1 MPIKASKA
9 PTSPITNLFIP
20 RMKNEITR
28 NLAAAESY
36 LKARDD
42 IAFAYLFGS
51 MAGGDPSPLSDVDIA
66 VYLTE
71 GRFSEKRLEILG
83 DLNDILSTDKIDL
96 VILNTA
102 PQGLKAR
109 IIRAGVI
116 LADNMPFVRHAFESG
131 TIRAYMDFSK
141 IENRILEQRYL
152 HG

>member
-1 MPIKASKA
+1 
-9 PTSPITNLFIP
+9 
-20 RMKNEITR
+20 MKNDLTR
-28 NLAAAESY
+28 NLAAAEIY

-42 IAFAYLFGS
+42 VAFAYLFGS
-51 MAGGDPSPLSDVDIA
+51 MAGGDPTPLSDVDIA

-71 GRFSEKRLEILG
+71 GRFSGKRLEILG
-83 DLNDILSTDKIDL
+83 DLNDILSTDKLDL

-102 PQGLKAR
+102 PQALKVR
-109 IIRAGVI
+109 IIRARVI

-131 TIRAYMDFSK
+131 AIRTYMDFSK

>member
-1 MPIKASKA
+1 MFVYVWR
-9 PTSPITNLFIP
+9 L
-20 RMKNEITR
+20 EH
-28 NLAAAESY
+28 

-42 IAFAYLFGS
+42 VAFAYLFGS
-51 MAGGDPSPLSDVDIA
+51 MAVGDPTPLSDVDIA

-71 GRFSEKRLEILG
+71 GRFSEKRLQILG
-83 DLNDILSTDKIDL
+83 DLNDILSTDRLDL

-109 IIRAGVI
+109 IIQARVI
-116 LADNMPFVRHAFESG
+116 LADNMPFVRHAFESE
-131 TIRAYMDFSK
+131 TIRTYMDFAK

>member
-1 MPIKASKA
+1 
-9 PTSPITNLFIP
+9 
-20 RMKNEITR
+20 MKNDLTR
-28 NLAAAESY
+28 NLASAEIY

-42 IAFAYLFGS
+42 VAFAYLFGS
-51 MAGGDPSPLSDVDIA
+51 MAGADPTPLSDVDIA

-71 GRFSEKRLEILG
+71 GRFSDKRLEILG
-83 DLNDILSTDKIDL
+83 DLNDIFSTDKLDL

-109 IIRAGVI
+109 IIRARVI
-116 LADNMPFVRHAFESG
+116 LADNMPFIRHAFESG
-131 TIRAYMDFSK
+131 TIRTYMDFSK

>member
-1 MPIKASKA
+1 
-9 PTSPITNLFIP
+9 
-20 RMKNEITR
+20 MKNDLTR

-42 IAFAYLFGS
+42 VAFAYLFGS
-51 MAGGDPSPLSDVDIA
+51 MAGGEPTPLSDVDIA
-66 VYLTE
+66 VYLTD

-109 IIRAGVI
+109 IIRTRVI
-116 LADNMPFVRHAFESG
+116 LADNMPFVRHVFESG
-131 TIRAYMDFSK
+131 NIRAYMDFSK